1 MTPIGSPSTG
11 YRMSFTAASLCIR
24 ESAILAQRYLDLG
37 NWEQVS
43 SQAFSENLLQVRTQ
57 SSLRRLLR
65 ELTTRLET
73 LSPAE
78 LDLLT
83 KATEPHQ
90 AQVLWLAVCRC
101 YPFVAEFAVEVV
113 RERYLSLKYEL
124 PLEEFDAFFNRKA
137 QWHTELDS
145 ISPSTHNKL
154 RQVLFRLLRETGL
167 LSTQR
172 TIQGVQLNPQLAQ
185 LLRQGRPE
193 EALYFP
199 TFDTQ
204 IKT

>member
-1 MTPIGSPSTG
+1 MNSITPLSKD
-11 YRMSFTAASLCIR
+11 YRMSFTAASLCISD
-24 ESAILAQRYLDLG
+24 SAILAGRYLDQG
-37 NWEQVS
+37 DWEQVRNG
-43 SQAFSENLLQVRTQ
+43 AFAENLLQVRTQ

-78 LDLLT
+78 LELLT

-101 YPFVAEFAVEVV
+101 YPFVAEFAAEVV

-124 PLEEFDAFFNRKA
+124 PLGEFDAFFNRKV
-137 QWHTELDS
+137 QWHPELDS

-154 RQVLFRLLRETGL
+154 RQVLFRLLREAGL
-167 LSTQR
+167 LSAQR

>member
-1 MTPIGSPSTG
+1 MTPIASPSTG

-24 ESAILAQRYLDLG
+24 ESAILAQRYLDLS

-43 SQAFSENLLQVRTQ
+43 SEAFSENLLQVRTQ

-78 LDLLT
+78 LELLT

-101 YPFVAEFAVEVV
+101 YPFVAEFAAEVV

-124 PLEEFDAFFNRKA
+124 PLDEFDAFFNRKA
-137 QWHTELDS
+137 QWHPELDS

-154 RQVLFRLLRETGL
+154 RQVLYRLLREAGL
-167 LSTQR
+167 LSAQC
-172 TIQGVQLNPQLAQ
+172 TIQGIQLNPRLAK
-185 LLRQGRPE
+185 LLHQGCAE
-193 EALYFP
+193 ETLYFP
-199 TFDTQ
+199 TLYSFN
-204 IKT
+204 KT

>member
-1 MTPIGSPSTG
+1 MTPIASPSMG

-43 SQAFSENLLQVRTQ
+43 SEAFSENLLQVRTQ

-78 LDLLT
+78 LELLT
-83 KATEPHQ
+83 ESTEQHQ
-90 AQVLWLAVCRC
+90 AQILWLAVCRC
-101 YPFVAEFAVEVV
+101 YPFVAEFAAEVV

-124 PLEEFDAFFNRKA
+124 PLDEFDAFFNRKA
-137 QWHTELDS
+137 QWHPELDS
-145 ISPSTHNKL
+145 ISSSTHNKL
-154 RQVLFRLLRETGL
+154 RQVLYRLLREAGL
-167 LSTQR
+167 LSAQR
-172 TIQGVQLNPQLAQ
+172 TIQGIQLNPRLAK
-185 LLRQGRPE
+185 LLHQGCAE

-199 TFDTQ
+199 TLDSFN
-204 IKT
+204 KT